1 MTKKKLNEI
10 KTTLNFLRN
19 GRAATEQMTDE
30 TCLEVYGISRAQAL
44 ANMDSSI
51 AKYERELDRAEH
63 PLTGI
68 DKQLYDIAAKHMV
81 IVQERGDL
89 ETRHCDSEDFIEVS
103 VWGLEAALKDAYEA
117 GRKSK

>member
-1 MTKKKLNEI
+1 MTKKQRIEEKI
-10 KTTLNFLRN
+10 KMLEN
-19 GRAATEQMTDE
+19 GITATEQMTDE
-30 TCLEVYGISRAQAL
+30 TCLEVYGISKAQAL

-51 AKYERELDRAEH
+51 AKYERELERAEH

-68 DKQLYDIAAKHMV
+68 DKKLFEIAAKHMV
-81 IVQERGDL
+81 TVQERGDL
-89 ETRHCDSEDFIEVS
+89 EARHCDSEDFIEIP